1 MEEGFLLIFSQ
12 KNQLYENI
20 KNCFHKYSN
29 TYCKIEIRTLK
40 VKSEHFLCKRR
51 LFIKSYFLKISWY
64 GETNFVS

>member
-12 KNQLYENI
+12 KKQLYENI

-40 VKSEHFLCKRR
+40 VKSEHF
-51 LFIKSYFLKISWY
+51 
-64 GETNFVS
+64 FV